1 MFDIDSLSN
10 AIYWKYANAILTYL
24 MYTQKFSDFSF
35 LSISYIFNSIHCNQ
49 IAWLNMKGDINN
61 SITTLDIITSL
72 ENSGFS
78 NGSLLKQSCETKT
91 SQLYR
96 LEIHSI

>member
-1 MFDIDSLSN
+1 MVDTDSLSN